1 MTTVRLRF
9 TQPWSGWP
17 TGATVDVA
25 PDVAK
30 KLAAYAEQAWTEE
43 DLEVVGYIGPIRE
56 RALVAAGIVSL
67 AQLADL
73 TPEMKEK
80 AVEAGAGISKTWL
93 NKWAKEA
100 KKTVKARRQSHA
112 DNAQQLHSNH

>member
-1 MTTVRLRF
+1 MTVRLRF

-17 TGATVDVA
+17 KGATVDVA
-25 PDVAK
+25 PDVAQ
-30 KLAAYAEQAWTEE
+30 KLAAYTERAWTQE

-56 RALVAAGIVSL
+56 RALVEAGIVSL
-67 AQLADL
+67 EQLADL

-80 AVEAGAGISKTWL
+80 AAGAGAGITKTWL

-100 KKTVKARRQSHA
+100 KKTLAERRNHA
-112 DNAQQLHSNH
+112 DDAQQLHSDN

>member
-1 MTTVRLRF
+1 MTVRLRF

-17 TGATVDVA
+17 IGATVDVA
-25 PDVAK
+25 PDVAQ
-30 KLAAYAEQAWTEE
+30 KLAAYTERAWTQE

-56 RALVAAGIVSL
+56 RALVEAGIVSL
-67 AQLADL
+67 EQLADL

-80 AVEAGAGISKTWL
+80 AAGARAGLTKTWL

-100 KKTVKARRQSHA
+100 KKTLAERRNHA
-112 DNAQQLHSNH
+112 DDAQQLHSDN

>member
-1 MTTVRLRF
+1 MTVRLRF

-17 TGATVDVA
+17 IGATVDVA
-25 PDVAK
+25 PDVAQ
-30 KLAAYAEQAWTEE
+30 KLAAYTERAWTQE

-56 RALVAAGIVSL
+56 RALVEAGIVSL
-67 AQLADL
+67 EQLADL

-80 AVEAGAGISKTWL
+80 AAGAGAGITKTWL

-100 KKTVKARRQSHA
+100 KKTLAERRNRA
-112 DNAQQLHSNH
+112 DDA